1 MTDRYALLGNPV
13 SHSKSP
19 QIHHGFASALGHDID
34 YGLIEAPLGGFAATA
49 LAFRD
54 GGGKGCNITTPF
66 KLDAFAL
73 ATQRGTGAE
82 QAGAANCLKFEPD
95 GRIAAEMFDGIGLT
109 HDIERNLGVAL
120 RGRRVL
126 VLGAGGAA
134 RGCIAPLVA
143 GAPAR
148 LVVANRTSDKAVT
161 LARLFAAQ
169 GPVEGCGLD
178 DLGDERF
185 DVVINGTSA
194 HLRGETLQ
202 VPAAALHGALLAYD
216 MTYGKGLTPFLR
228 AAREAGAE
236 RCADGVGML
245 VEQAAQAWL
254 WWRGVRPDTRA
265 MIETLT
271 IPLI

>member
-1 MTDRYALLGNPV
+1 MTDRYALFGNPV

-34 YGLIEAPLGGFAATA
+34 YGLIEAPLGGFAPTA

-82 QAGAANCLKFEPD
+82 QAGAANCLRFEPD
-95 GRIAAEMFDGIGLT
+95 GRVAAEMFDGIGLA

-120 RGRRVL
+120 HGRRIL

-134 RGCIAPLVA
+134 RGCIAPLLA

-148 LVVANRTSDKAVT
+148 LVVANRTADKAVT
-161 LARLFAAQ
+161 LARLFAAH
-169 GPVEGCGLD
+169 GAVEGCGLD

-202 VPAAALHGALLAYD
+202 VPAAALRDAVLAYD
-216 MTYGKGLTPFLR
+216 MTYSKGLTPFLPPAR
-228 AAREAGAE
+228 AAGAA

-245 VEQAAQAWL
+245 VEQAAEAWV

-265 MIETLT
+265 MIDKLT
-271 IPLI
+271 IPLV